1 MSRDPQDDADKLMEF
16 QEEES
21 SIDELPKV
29 VRETLSL
36 EDDPDVPVITFR
48 YFILSILFIVPGAF
62 LGTMNSY
69 RTTSAPFSILL
80 VQYLSHVLGKW
91 LAKVLPET
99 TVRIWGTSFQ
109 FSLNPGP
116 WSIKESVLVTLTAA
130 SGATGNQGTAG
141 LSLAE
146 IFYGHSVSPTIA
158 MLFMYAIVW
167 TGYSYAAIARNFVLY
182 EPQFVWPQA
191 LMQSAL
197 FKNQSQT
204 EKSGSSS
211 MKFFSLALAGMT
223 VWEFF
228 PEYIFPLTSSIA
240 PLCYIAPHNAA
251 VNFIGSGLGGMGFL
265 NISLDWSNITSS
277 VMLSPY
283 WTIVVQ
289 FISFACGCWVLI
301 PIFKWFA
308 YGKYSMGLMSNH
320 LLMKNGEIYPTA
332 ELITKD
338 LKFNQKA
345 YDHYGPVHLGAQRIW
360 NIFFDYA
367 AYVSALTWLL
377 TFGWKEVS
385 SSYRNLKSKDNAEA
399 EPLLSPAPKGR
410 HKVSSR
416 YTDKV
421 NRLYSVYEDVPATWF
436 LVLFSISFVIL
447 MGILF
452 TGQILMPWWCYIVAL
467 FFGAV
472 IVIPMSYLFAVS
484 NFQLAIGTFNELLYG
499 MMIQKSDTK
508 HPAGAAFYGAIAGNA
523 WYRAQFMLQDQKI
536 GMYNQIPPKA
546 VFFSQIFGDLIGVPV
561 NYAALK
567 WIIKEKGEFLNG
579 SKKDPLNQWTGQL
592 LVNYNT
598 NAILYV
604 MLGPKRVFEKYRVL
618 PYGFLFGLTL
628 PLLTYAAYRWNRN
641 KRFNMQFNLWNST
654 IICSSLSV
662 FYGNISTGHFTKFLL
677 GTFTM
682 FYMYR
687 YRHKLFAR
695 YNYILAAAFDTGYNL
710 AVLLIFV
717 MVSTGWGFE
726 MPAWWGNS
734 PKSVERCFAL

>member
-1 MSRDPQDDADKLMEF
+1 MELSKDTSFDK
-16 QEEES
+16 
-21 SIDELPKV
+21 LPKV
-29 VRETLSL
+29 VRETLSF
-36 EDDPDVPVITFR
+36 EDDPDAPVITFR

-80 VQYLSHVLGKW
+80 VQYLSHVMGKW
-91 LAKVLPET
+91 LAKVLPEKT
-99 TVRIWGTSFQ
+99 IRIRSFR

-146 IFYGHSVSPTIA
+146 IFYGHKVPPVIA
-158 MLFMYAIVW
+158 ILFMYAIVW

-197 FKNQSQT
+197 FKNQSQNET
-204 EKSGSSS
+204 GSKS
-211 MKFFSLALAGMT
+211 MKLFGFALLGMT
-223 VWEFF
+223 VWELF
-228 PEYIFPLTSSIA
+228 PEFIFPLTSSIA
-240 PLCYIAPHNAA
+240 PLCYIAPHNAV

-265 NISLDWSNITSS
+265 NLSLDWSNITSS

-289 FISFACGCWVLI
+289 FASFACGCWVLI
-301 PIFKWFA
+301 PFFKWFSN
-308 YGKYSMGLMSNH
+308 GKFSMGLMSNH
-320 LLMKNGEIYPTA
+320 LLQKNGEIYPTA

-338 LKFNQKA
+338 LKFNEKA
-345 YDHYGPVHLGAQRIW
+345 YQFYGPVHLGAQRVW

-367 AYVSALTWLL
+367 AYVSALTWLF
-377 TFGWKEVS
+377 TFGWKEINYTNVVS
-385 SSYRNLKSKDNAEA
+385 KETG
-399 EPLLSPAPKGR
+399 ETQPLLSSSTGR

-421 NRLYSVYEDVPATWF
+421 NQLYSVYEDVPTVWF
-436 LVLFSISFVIL
+436 VILFSISLIIL
-447 MGILF
+447 MGILY
-452 TGQILMPWWCYIVAL
+452 TGQLFMPWWSYIVAL

-472 IVIPMSYLFAVS
+472 IVVPMSYLFAVS

-499 MMIQKSDTK
+499 IMIQKSGTK

-536 GMYNQIPPKA
+536 GIYNQIPPKA

-561 NYAALK
+561 NYAALR
-567 WIIKEKGEFLNG
+567 WIIKEKGDYLNG

-604 MLGPKRVFEKYRVL
+604 MLGPKRVFEKYKIL
-618 PYGFLFGLTL
+618 PYGFLFGLML

-641 KRFNMQFNLWNST
+641 KRINLQFNLWNST

-687 YRHKLFAR
+687 YKHKLFAK

-717 MVSTGWGFE
+717 IVSSKWGFQ
-726 MPAWWGNS
+726 MPAWWGNR
-734 PKSVERCFAL
+734 PESVERCFADHL